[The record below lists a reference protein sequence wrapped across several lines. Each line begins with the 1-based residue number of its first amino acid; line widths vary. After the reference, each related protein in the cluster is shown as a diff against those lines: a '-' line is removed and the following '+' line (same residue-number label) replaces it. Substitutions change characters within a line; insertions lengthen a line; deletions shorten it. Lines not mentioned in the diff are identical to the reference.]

1 MSVASMTMGEFRVGE
16 VLSRSMAILARN
28 IVPFGLLAVLFTAP
42 TFLATVMVDPQ
53 AGMMDPKTIQALE
66 YGDESAIERFFMM
79 FAAMIGLLLMGLVL
93 SMLAT
98 AAMVYGTFQDLRGAP
113 AAIGASLRH
122 GLRIVFPVLGVA
134 LLSVLMMMLS
144 AIALVIPMFIVMT
157 MFWVAIPTAVVE
169 RPGVIASLKRS
180 AELTKGN
187 RWRVF
192 GIYAVITL
200 LSLVASSMVQ
210 VPFMAST
217 FNVGPDVMMSGGFLA
232 AQILG
237 LLVTAFFMALS
248 AVASAVAYHDLRA
261 VNEGFDIDQFAAVF
275 D

>member
-28 IVPFGLLAVLFTAP
+28 IAPFGLLAVLFTAP
-42 TFLATVMVDPQ
+42 TFVATVMVDPQ

-66 YGDESAIERFFMM
+66 YGDESAIARFFLM
-79 FAAMIGLLLMGLVL
+79 FAAMIGLLLMGMVL

-134 LLSVLMMMLS
+134 LLTVLMMMLS

-210 VPFMAST
+210 VPFMASMVNT
-217 FNVGPDVMMSGGFLA
+217 GPDVMMSGGFLA

>member
-28 IVPFGLLAVLFTAP
+28 IVPFGLLAVLFTVP
-42 TFLATVMVDPQ
+42 TFLATVIVDPQ

-66 YGDESAIERFFMM
+66 YGDESAVARFFMM
-79 FAAMIGLLLMGLVL
+79 LAAMIGLLLMGMVL

-200 LSLVASSMVQ
+200 LSLVASSIVQ
-210 VPFMAST
+210 VPFMASMV
-217 FNVGPDVMMSGGFLA
+217 NAGPDVMMSGGFLA

>member
-1 MSVASMTMGEFRVGE
+1 MSVASMTMSEFRVGE

-42 TFLATVMVDPQ
+42 TVLATVMVDPQ
-53 AGMMDPKTIQALE
+53 AGMMDPKTMQALE
-66 YGDESAIERFFMM
+66 YGDEAAIARVFTM

-113 AAIGASLRH
+113 AAIGASLRQ

-134 LLSVLMMMLS
+134 LLTVLMMMLG
-144 AIALVIPMFIVMT
+144 AFALLIPMFIIMT
-157 MFWVAIPTAVVE
+157 LFWVAIPAAVVE

-200 LSLVASSMVQ
+200 LSLVASSTVQ
-210 VPFMAST
+210 MPFMAGMVNAGS
-217 FNVGPDVMMSGGFLA
+217 DVLMSGGFLA

-237 LLVTAFFMALS
+237 LLVTAFFTALS

-261 VNEGFDIDQFAAVF
+261 VKEGFDIDQFAAVF